1 MTAGR
6 FFRTPKGLLILVLG
20 VLVAAAAAG
29 TGVALVTPGVVA
41 AIATAMMIDAPLI
54 RWRRGRWHVPDGAL
68 LSGLIVAM
76 ILSPHQPW
84 YVAAVTSAVA
94 ILSKYPLRVRTANI
108 FNPAAFALVA
118 TFYVFHTGQSWWGA
132 LPELSPFALALL
144 IATGAFITHR
154 VNKVQVVLAFL
165 GSYYAL
171 ITLTAFVGN
180 PAHVAELYRAPDLH
194 AALFFAF
201 FMVTDPPTSP
211 PKHRDQ
217 LIYGAIVGVTS
228 YAAYALLGAVYFLL
242 AGLLVANVW
251 EAWRRNATARRPARS
266 ATSEPVL
273 PRSGEFS
280 QSLDRLS
287 RGRSRSPIERG
298 HQR

>member
-1 MTAGR
+1 MKAGR

-29 TGVALVTPGVVA
+29 TGIALVTPGVVA
-41 AIATAMMIDAPLI
+41 AIATAMLIDAPLI
-54 RWRRGRWHVPDGAL
+54 RWRRRRWHLPDGAL

-94 ILSKYPLRVRTANI
+94 VLSKYPLRVRTANI

-154 VNKVQVVLAFL
+154 VNKVPVVLAFL
-165 GSYYAL
+165 GSYYTL
-171 ITLTAFVGN
+171 VTLTAFVGD

-211 PKHRDQ
+211 PRHGDQ
-217 LIYGAIVGVTS
+217 WLYGAIVGVTS
-228 YAAYALLGAVYFLL
+228 YAMYALVGAVYFLL

-251 EAWRRNATARRPARS
+251 EAWRRNATARHPTRSPFRAR
-266 ATSEPVL
+266 VL
-273 PRSGEFS
+273 PRSGDFS
-280 QSLDRLS
+280 
-287 RGRSRSPIERG
+287 
-298 HQR
+298 